1 MYLFT
6 TISNKLIH
14 KSSSVF
20 NLTYRIH
27 QDAAAGNALSGSL
40 SYLVL
45 PEENPSLNNC
55 DEVGAWHCTPSKW
68 YVSLYKI
75 NFMDINVPALTL
87 TSIPRLHR
95 CFKLVWV
102 HSGQHHCRRAND
114 SINGEQSSISSSVIC
129 LWLKLLTPYDILS
142 STSYTS
148 VLNHREQQPQ
158 LLQPTPPRILPT
170 PTMEGTYP
178 ETETTTVF
186 LLSSLFGEPIAQGII
201 KRWILSSLLWEKR
214 FRHQ

>member
-1 MYLFT
+1 MIDCPAIEPCGMREHVKYILDAKSTRLLVASPHCDECQVSNETRSPVFNSMYLFT

-95 CFKLVWV
+95 CFKLV
-102 HSGQHHCRRAND
+102 
-114 SINGEQSSISSSVIC
+114 
-129 LWLKLLTPYDILS
+129 
-142 STSYTS
+142 
-148 VLNHREQQPQ
+148 
-158 LLQPTPPRILPT
+158 
-170 PTMEGTYP
+170 
-178 ETETTTVF
+178 
-186 LLSSLFGEPIAQGII
+186 
-201 KRWILSSLLWEKR
+201 
-214 FRHQ
+214 